1 MNPEIKSHIEQFLS
15 LKSIAIAGIS
25 RSGKPGN
32 AIFKKFV
39 AAGYDVVGIHPYM
52 TEFEG
57 HPCYSSLSRV
67 PKPVDGLFLITNPAI
82 TLELTQQAI
91 ATGVRF
97 VWMHNMTGIH
107 PAWGESFTKGNTSV
121 SEEALELAKQAG
133 IKVIPGSCPMQHI
146 QPVDIFHKCIH
157 WVNERKGA

>member
-1 MNPEIKSHIEQFLS
+1 MHPENKAQIQQFLA

-39 AAGYDVVGIHPYM
+39 AAGYDVVGIHPHM

-57 HPCYSSLSRV
+57 LPCFSSLIEV
-67 PKPVDGLFLITNPAI
+67 PKPVDGLFLITNPVI
-82 TLELTQQAI
+82 THELTQQAI
-91 ATGVRF
+91 AKGVRF
-97 VWMHNMTGIH
+97 IWMHNMTGIY

-121 SEEALELAKQAG
+121 SEEAVELAQAAG
-133 IKVIPGSCPMQHI
+133 ITINRCFP
-146 QPVDIFHKCIH
+146 
-157 WVNERKGA
+157 

>member
-1 MNPEIKSHIEQFLS
+1 MHPENKSHIEQFLA

-39 AAGYDVVGIHPYM
+39 TAGFDVVGIHPQL

-57 HPCYSSLSRV
+57 RPCFPSVTQV
-67 PKPVDGLFLITNPAI
+67 PGAVEGLFLITNPAV

-91 ATGVRF
+91 AKDVRF
-97 VWMHNMTGIH
+97 IWMHNMTGIH

-121 SEEALELAKQAG
+121 SEEAVDLAKEAG
-133 IKVIPGSCPMQHI
+133 ITVIPGSCPMQHI
-146 QPVDIFHKCIH
+146 QPVDIFHRCIH